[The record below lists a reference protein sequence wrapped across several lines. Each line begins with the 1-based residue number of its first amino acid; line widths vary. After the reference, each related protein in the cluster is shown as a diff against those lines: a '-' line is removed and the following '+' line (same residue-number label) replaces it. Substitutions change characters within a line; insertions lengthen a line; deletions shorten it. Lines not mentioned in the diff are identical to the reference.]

1 VIRNNISNS
10 TIAEVIK
17 NRTDLRTKIIDDL
30 KPLLK
35 GWGVWM
41 ETIELTDVKIL
52 SGQLFK
58 DLQSNFRYE
67 QYRQAEILKM
77 KLGHEVTCQ
86 QNTVRLEVDKRNQ
99 SKHEVRTLEDSA
111 LAIQRKDLEFERI
124 KSNHNL
130 NQKKFVME
138 QSNRLNDQKRA
149 VA

>member
-1 VIRNNISNS
+1 MIRNNISNS